1 MHCDRAQE
9 FFSDYLE
16 RTLDRPMTA
25 ALEGHL
31 SSCLLCREEL
41 EALQDTVL
49 ALDSVPEVTPPA
61 DGAWDVMRR
70 LRNARAEQLETER
83 RKAPTFLEWLR
94 SLSPLSVGM
103 GASLATLIIGG
114 TLLFAGLGN
123 TQMKIIPV
131 PGSAGAAKVPD
142 APAVQ
147 VAYGQVT
154 PAGQQQVLIGLT
166 PVVDLPDAQ
175 VRLEGASLPL
185 NWEAKG
191 SLARARR
198 VDLPPVEL
206 SRMSPAEAVRLTVD
220 CPTLHKQYRYL
231 LVVPL
236 GQRKAD
242 PVTVFANNLPLE
254 EGLRRVAPYL
264 SRPVV
269 VDGSLDGAVNLSY
282 GEVPARR
289 CLDDLAGQVNATVS
303 EDGTGIYR
311 VVANTNR

>member
-25 ALEGHL
+25 ALEEHL
-31 SSCLLCREEL
+31 SACLLCREEL

-70 LRNARAEQLETER
+70 LRNARAEQLEAER
-83 RKAPTFLEWLR
+83 RKAPTFIEWLR

-114 TLLFAGLGN
+114 TILLTSPYYTGMGGFGPLRPQA
-123 TQMKIIPV
+123 I
-131 PGSAGAAKVPD
+131 AVPD
-142 APAVQ
+142 VPAVQ

-154 PAGQQQVLIGLT
+154 QSGQQQVLIGLT
-166 PVVDLPDAQ
+166 PVIDLPDAQ

-206 SRMSPAEAVRLTVD
+206 SRASAAEAVRLTVD

-236 GQRKAD
+236 GERKAD

-282 GEVPARR
+282 GEVTARR
-289 CLDDLAGQVNATVS
+289 CLDDLASQVNAKVS
-303 EDGTGIYR
+303 EDGTGVYR

>member
-1 MHCDRAQE
+1 
-9 FFSDYLE
+9 
-16 RTLDRPMTA
+16 
-25 ALEGHL
+25 
-31 SSCLLCREEL
+31 
-41 EALQDTVL
+41 
-49 ALDSVPEVTPPA
+49 
-61 DGAWDVMRR
+61 
-70 LRNARAEQLETER
+70 
-83 RKAPTFLEWLR
+83 
-94 SLSPLSVGM
+94 
-103 GASLATLIIGG
+103 
-114 TLLFAGLGN
+114 
-123 TQMKIIPV
+123 
-131 PGSAGAAKVPD
+131 
-142 APAVQ
+142 
-147 VAYGQVT
+147 
-154 PAGQQQVLIGLT
+154 
-166 PVVDLPDAQ
+166 
-175 VRLEGASLPL
+175 
-185 NWEAKG
+185 
-191 SLARARR
+191 
-198 VDLPPVEL
+198 
-206 SRMSPAEAVRLTVD
+206 MSPAEAVRLTVD